1 MEKSQNISCYCS
13 KQWLVCCFQSLLL
26 SPLFSLSAGSLDE
39 SGKQVGVHQEY
50 VFLFGVFDEKESK
63 YKPNSYAPDKH
74 VKYTINGFTEGSLP
88 GQSFCHSLSLGPQT
102 PGQQSTVR
110 HCQGSQWVSVAL
122 VGA

>member
-1 MEKSQNISCYCS
+1 MFVVFNHSG
-13 KQWLVCCFQSLLL
+13 SL
-26 SPLFSLSAGSLDE
+26 PLFSLSAGSLDE

-88 GQSFCHSLSLGPQT
+88 GQSCCHSLSLGPYA
-102 PGQQSTVR
+102 P
-110 HCQGSQWVSVAL
+110 GSQLSGQSECPWLKSVREEKQKKKKKSPFSL
-122 VGA
+122 SL

>member
-1 MEKSQNISCYCS
+1 MFVVFNHSG
-13 KQWLVCCFQSLLL
+13 SLPLL
-26 SPLFSLSAGSLDE
+26 SLSAGSLDE

-88 GQSFCHSLSLGPQT
+88 GQSCCHSLSLGLYA
-102 PGQQSTVR
+102 PGSQLSGTVR
-110 HCQGSQWVSVAL
+110 AVRVSVAQ
-122 VGA
+122 VGERRETEKEKEKPL